1 MQRTNRT
8 LSCLALAAFASL
20 SAAAWAVD
28 DKPAPAPT
36 VTTAPEATALA
47 FSPATLDLGEMIA
60 GTPKSAPLTIT
71 NTGSAPITIASLKG
85 GCGCT
90 TITGTPTE
98 AIAPGASFTVQVT
111 VDPGMKTGVELKKPV
126 HAVLADG
133 RAQTMQVVGR
143 VKTVVRVS
151 PEAVEM
157 STTGQAKMATVTLA
171 RVDGSPFRVT
181 GATPAGI
188 LAMPAHDKPAAT
200 HELKIDAAAWNKAG
214 RPASVTLSTDGPDA
228 PKVAVIIKVAEAV
241 AMFRLPA
248 PEADGGDR
256 TSVEAAQDAL
266 IQRIDTGLASTE
278 RSQQFQMRLH
288 RDTGMLFVH
297 GSPDD
302 LDAVRAVVRAL
313 PASSGVRESRPTPG
327 T

>member
-1 MQRTNRT
+1 MPTSAR
-8 LSCLALAAFASL
+8 LLACLAVAAAAL
-20 SAAAWAVD
+20 SATAMTGD
-28 DKPAPAPT
+28 TPP
-36 VTTAPEATALA
+36 TTAPAAAPQPAGLT
-47 FSPATLDLGEMIA
+47 FSPATLDLGDMIA
-60 GTPKSAPLTIT
+60 GQPKTAPLTIT
-71 NTGSAPITIASLKG
+71 NAGDAPITIASLKG

-143 VKTVVRVS
+143 VKTVVKVS
-151 PEAVEM
+151 PEVVEM
-157 STTGQAKMATVTLA
+157 SPKGQARVATVSLA

-181 GATPAGI
+181 AAAPADV
-188 LAMPAHDKPAAT
+188 LVLPTSDKPATA
-200 HELKIDAAAWNKAG
+200 HELKIDATAWDQAG
-214 RPASVTLSTDGPDA
+214 RPAAVMLTTDGADA
-228 PKVAVIIKVAEAV
+228 PKVAVVIKVAEAV

-248 PEADGGDR
+248 PEANGGDR

-266 IQRIDTGLASTE
+266 IHRIDAGLASTE
-278 RSQQFQMRLH
+278 RSQQFAMRLH

-297 GSPDD
+297 GTTDD
-302 LDAVRAVVRAL
+302 LDAVRAVVRTL